1 MPPKTWPL
9 FCKLQTTVKFSLT
22 FVLACSLISSAY
34 VSDEE
39 PPACQAARVGRTIR
53 WIYGKKVLQEELDK
67 ATKDGRQCT
76 VLSLQPSTKYTL
88 SKKTLFTHSIVLE
101 APNASV
107 VIRCDEGPNRDVSY
121 GDTINQSFL
130 AVEGNRRLVP
140 YVAFR
145 GGITFSGCTAP
156 FLIKNARIVNIDEV
170 TFR

>member
-1 MPPKTWPL
+1 MPPKTSQL

-22 FVLACSLISSAY
+22 CVLACSLISPAHGSG
-34 VSDEE
+34 EE
-39 PPACQAARVGRTIR
+39 PRDCKGVGKSIK

-67 ATKDGRQCT
+67 ATKGRRCT

-101 APNASV
+101 APNAGV
-107 VIRCDEGPNRDVSY
+107 VIRCDEGPSGDLSY
-121 GDTINQSFL
+121 SDTIGQSSL
-130 AVEGNRRLVP
+130 VVERNRSLVP

-156 FLIKNARIVNIDEV
+156 FLIKNARTVSIDEI